1 MSMTR
6 TQVGDLLTFTASWPG
21 GISHSVIVDL
31 RHVDEGQA
39 AAYANQV
46 LADWYR
52 ALYDSNV

>member
-52 ALYDSNV
+52 AHH